1 MKFQSTILSDARGKL
16 NGSVFSR
23 NRYAS
28 IIRNKTS
35 PVQPSS
41 PYSSTQRMQLAS
53 LSASFRALT
62 VAQIAAWNA
71 ATANFPRTNAFGQT
85 YYMSGLNLFVGINK
99 NRSNLGM
106 PLLSTPPEPP
116 ALPTFTAVIGALDAT
131 VFEVTATL
139 VAGSATG
146 VELMYRATAPVG
158 KGISFVK
165 DRLRLV
171 HHATFVSGTNVDI
184 ITQYTG
190 RFGAPEPGQVIWVEV
205 VAVNK
210 DTGVAGVPVL
220 ISAEVV

>member
-41 PYSSTQRMQLAS
+41 IYSSEQRMQLAS

-85 YYMSGLNLFVGINK
+85 YYMSGLNLFVSINK
-99 NRSNLGM
+99 NRVNMGQG
-106 PLLSTPPEPP
+106 LLTAPPEPP
-116 ALPTFTAVIGALDAT
+116 ALPTFTLTIDTVDAT
-131 VFEVTATL
+131 TVDFTPTL
-139 VAGSATG
+139 VTGSFTG
-146 VELMYRATAPVG
+146 VELFIRATPNLG

-165 DRLRLV
+165 DRLRFI
-171 HHATFVSGTNVDI
+171 HHEAPTPGTAISVFTPYNE
-184 ITQYTG
+184 
-190 RFGAPEPGQVIWVEV
+190 RFGAPEAGQVIWIEA

-220 ISAEVV
+220 ISAEVA